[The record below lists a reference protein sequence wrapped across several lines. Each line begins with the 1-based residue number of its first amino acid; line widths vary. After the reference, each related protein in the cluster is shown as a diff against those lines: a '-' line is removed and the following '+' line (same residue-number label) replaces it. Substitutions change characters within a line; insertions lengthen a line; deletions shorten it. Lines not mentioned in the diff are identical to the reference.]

1 MWKEFREFAVRGN
14 VVDLAVGLIVGAA
27 FGKIVTSLV
36 SDVLMPPLGLVL
48 GRVDFSTLFI
58 NLGSQHYATLA
69 EAKQAGAATI
79 NYGLFINTL
88 IDFVIVA
95 FAIFLLVKQIN
106 RLNRRAPPPAP
117 PPTKDCPYCVT
128 AIPIAATRCPA
139 CTSQLGDQYL
149 AVRA

>member
-27 FGKIVTSLV
+27 FGEIVTSLV

-48 GRVDFSTLFI
+48 GRVDFSSLFI
-58 NLGSQHYATLA
+58 NLGSQRYATLA

-88 IDFVIVA
+88 IDFVIVD

-117 PPTKDCPYCVT
+117 PSTKDCPFCVT

-139 CTSQLGDQYL
+139 CTSQLDDKEP
-149 AVRA
+149 AERA